1 MNLPRNLRRAAVWA
15 ALGLAVVAA
24 GYASVMAGVYARY
37 GHPPPA
43 KPDEADP
50 VLDEFMPAYDVAER
64 HHIRVNAPADVTLRA
79 AQEVKLRDSAVVEA
93 IFRAR
98 ELVLGAAPHAAEQ
111 PRGLLA
117 QTLALG
123 WRVLHDE
130 PGTRIVVGAVTRPWH
145 ADVVFRGMAPA
156 AFKAFSEPEY
166 VKIVWTLRV
175 ESAGPSE
182 TIFRTE
188 TRAVA
193 TDRVARA
200 RFRWYWARFAPGI
213 VLIRKMMLRQ
223 LRADA
228 ERRAAATAPRQA

>member
-79 AQEVKLRDSAVVEA
+79 AQEVKLQDSAVVEA

-98 ELVLGAAPHAAEQ
+98 EFIAA
-111 PRGLLA
+111 RL
-117 QTLALG
+117 
-123 WRVLHDE
+123 E
-130 PGTRIVVGAVTRPWH
+130 PVI
-145 ADVVFRGMAPA
+145 
-156 AFKAFSEPEY
+156 
-166 VKIVWTLRV
+166 
-175 ESAGPSE
+175 GPV
-182 TIFRTE
+182 RN
-188 TRAVA
+188 R
-193 TDRVARA
+193 
-200 RFRWYWARFAPGI
+200 RW
-213 VLIRKMMLRQ
+213 
-223 LRADA
+223 
-228 ERRAAATAPRQA
+228 